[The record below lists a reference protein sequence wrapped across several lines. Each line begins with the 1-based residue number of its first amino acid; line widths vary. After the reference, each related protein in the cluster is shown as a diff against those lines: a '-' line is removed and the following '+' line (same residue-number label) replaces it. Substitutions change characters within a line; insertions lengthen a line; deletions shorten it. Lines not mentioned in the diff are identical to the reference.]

1 MELALDHI
9 RGCRRRK
16 QAEAAQNGSRRI
28 ASLMFVKCAAGRHG
42 RDRLGRSSIGSSAFV
57 GEIEKSLRQADLT
70 EAQSNT
76 TTPRAT
82 SPAIMRLKPSLMSA
96 SL

>member
-1 MELALDHI
+1 MREFAGGIEPADLLDRQHARQKLGDVLPDQEL
-9 RGCRRRK
+9 
-16 QAEAAQNGSRRI
+16 
-28 ASLMFVKCAAGRHG
+28 
-42 RDRLGRSSIGSSAFV
+42 FV
-57 GEIEKSLRQADLT
+57 GEAEIV

-82 SPAIMRLKPSLMSA
+82 SPAIMRLKPSLISS